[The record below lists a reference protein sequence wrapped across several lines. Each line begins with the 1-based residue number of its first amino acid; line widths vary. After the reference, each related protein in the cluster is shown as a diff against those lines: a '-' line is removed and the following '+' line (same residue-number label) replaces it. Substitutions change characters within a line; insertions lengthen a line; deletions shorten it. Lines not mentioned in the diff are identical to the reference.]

1 MWSTRR
7 SCFSIFE
14 AFFFKVGIAWKN
26 SESKQMNCDHLLSF
40 QNLDKIT
47 ALRIN
52 DWTLQKGGVWLSFW
66 QGCFGSPVITSDSGI
81 PWFLGCMFFWAGSLN
96 HESVDR
102 NDTFDEVR
110 LVCEPCKWALFL
122 GTKSSLIIEMEETK
136 SFVEKDFGHPNSG
149 TLTWNPKTGGL
160 GRCFFLFLSEA
171 NSGSTLNFGVISH
184 LPSSALEIRSSPS
197 APREKLPSPKYESPI
212 PFLCF
217 VTYANR
223 VMWPEHLGWTFET
236 KKNRKQNHQENFPKP

>member
-1 MWSTRR
+1 
-7 SCFSIFE
+7 
-14 AFFFKVGIAWKN
+14 
-26 SESKQMNCDHLLSF
+26 MNCDHLLFF

-96 HESVDR
+96 HESVAR

-122 GTKSSLIIEMEETK
+122 GTKSSLIVKMEETK

-184 LPSSALEIRSSPS
+184 LPSSALEIRSSPKCPPWKTPIAQIRIANS
-197 APREKLPSPKYESPI
+197 LFVLRDPCEVSP
-212 PFLCF
+212 
-217 VTYANR
+217 A
-223 VMWPEHLGWTFET
+223 WTSGGGFFET
-236 KKNRKQNHQENFPKP
+236 KIISPKIIRKISQKAGAYFLFLFEDSSP